1 MAIELIVSYV
11 SVVMSL
17 ASGISSLILWIKY
30 LKPARKIIRTVWKD
44 DDLNDEG
51 DLYIIGVSGRFG

>member
-1 MAIELIVSYV
+1 MAIELIVSFV

-17 ASGISSLILWIKY
+17 ASGISSLILWIRH
-30 LKPARKIIRTVWKD
+30 LKPASKIIRTVWKD

-51 DLYIIGVSGRFG
+51 DLYIIGVSGRF